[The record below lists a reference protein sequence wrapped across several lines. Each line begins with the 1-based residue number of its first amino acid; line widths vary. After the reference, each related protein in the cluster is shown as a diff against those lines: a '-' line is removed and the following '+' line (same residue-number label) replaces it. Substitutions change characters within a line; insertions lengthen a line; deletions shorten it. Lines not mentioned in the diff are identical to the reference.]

1 MALNCPNCGAEI
13 PAENIN
19 IQETLA
25 LCDQCNHVFNFKGL
39 VAARKGKPHVGT
51 PPKRLQIQEDD
62 DRLDLSYRLVFGPGP
77 KFGGVMASIGAVML
91 SVLLPTMIS
100 RGEPAG
106 AILFLGMFMVVAW
119 YLVAVF
125 LTTTTRVHL
134 DEDTLHVQSGPL
146 PFPIKDDKT
155 LNASDIA
162 RIFYKESVEVMPSGM
177 PAHNVQAELT
187 DGSQRSVVTSLPR
200 DHAYYIARILDDR
213 LQSTGSAEI
222 ITPGDEFHE
231 EMETGEG
238 DAAQLAD
245 LMADDQTASA
255 RS

>member
-1 MALNCPNCGAEI
+1 
-13 PAENIN
+13 
-19 IQETLA
+19 
-25 LCDQCNHVFNFKGL
+25 VFNFKGL
-39 VAARKGKPHVGT
+39 VATRKGKPHPGT
-51 PPKRLQIQEDD
+51 PPKRLQIREDD
-62 DRLDLSYRLVFGPGP
+62 DHLDLSYRLVFGPGP
-77 KFGGVMASIGAVML
+77 KFGGMMASIGAMVL
-91 SVLLPTMIS
+91 SIILPTMIS

-106 AILFLGMFMVVAW
+106 AILFMGMFMVIAW

-146 PFPIKDDKT
+146 PFPLKDDKT

-187 DGSQRSVVTSLPR
+187 DGSQLSVVTSLPR
-200 DHAYYIARILDDR
+200 DYAYYIARILDDR
-213 LQSTGSAEI
+213 LHAPVDAEI

-231 EMETGEG
+231 EM
-238 DAAQLAD
+238 D
-245 LMADDQTASA
+245 ADDGARLGDLIDEDQAYTAQS
-255 RS
+255 